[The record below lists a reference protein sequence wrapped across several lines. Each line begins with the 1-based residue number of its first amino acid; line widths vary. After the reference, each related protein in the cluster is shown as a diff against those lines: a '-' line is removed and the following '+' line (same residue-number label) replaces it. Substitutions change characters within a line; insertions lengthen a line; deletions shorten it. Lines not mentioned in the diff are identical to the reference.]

1 LKFIDSYQNLKFII
15 RNIDHADSKTFLQPT
30 PNFYFFY
37 PLYLKYNANTRE
49 RDLID
54 SLYKGYSVGYVFTLE
69 SSEKV
74 ELSDPFWNFGLT
86 QRLDTSVA
94 SRHLSC
100 MVKGQYKGFMS
111 RFIDVADIILFNG
124 NINHIFSK
132 NYLKKNNKSR
142 DEYNHIAN
150 YVLNK
155 EEILEAQ

>member
-1 LKFIDSYQNLKFII
+1 
-15 RNIDHADSKTFLQPT
+15 
-30 PNFYFFY
+30 
-37 PLYLKYNANTRE
+37 
-49 RDLID
+49 
-54 SLYKGYSVGYVFTLE
+54 
-69 SSEKV
+69 
-74 ELSDPFWNFGLT
+74 
-86 QRLDTSVA
+86 
-94 SRHLSC
+94 